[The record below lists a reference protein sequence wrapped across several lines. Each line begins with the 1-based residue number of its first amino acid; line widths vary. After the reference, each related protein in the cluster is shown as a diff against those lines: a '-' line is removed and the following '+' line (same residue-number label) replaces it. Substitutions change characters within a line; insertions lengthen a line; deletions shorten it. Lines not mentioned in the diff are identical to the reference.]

1 MYAESRQREYISY
14 GEYFCFDLD
23 VPKTSSI
30 AISIQ
35 TELKGMV
42 A

>member
-23 VPKTSSI
+23 VLKTSSI

-35 TELKGMV
+35 TELKGML